1 MTSDV
6 TIQPPAVGWPAR
18 PMATSGLARATRVAL
33 GLPDDR
39 VVVMSGHQAQLW
51 HAGIAAKAFAGAHV
65 AHSVGGVSAWISVD
79 QDATD
84 AGAIAYPTAT
94 MRTATWRLDAG
105 SVGATRRAELPAIGL
120 RGAEKVLSPVPGD
133 MHASARTAA
142 EGVLTTLRKHADKPT
157 LAAQFN
163 AAAFA
168 PLAGLAEMDVQCG
181 ALTLSH
187 TPIFESVL
195 ALMQADPLACA
206 QRYNAAV
213 AGVPA
218 ARLRALLVHDT
229 RVEVPL
235 WRVRPGLPRSPVFA
249 HDLATLPREQLAPR
263 ALLMTAML
271 RAAACDVFI
280 HGVGGGVYDQATD
293 VWWRA
298 WLADAS
304 HAAGQSLR
312 ELTLAPTA
320 VVTATRRLHF
330 PGVQVPTPAEID
342 ASVWRAHRARH
353 DVSALGP
360 AASTRKQELLEA
372 IAQASRRSPQRRG
385 LYRELHRLIAQA
397 RERSAS
403 VIAEAREAAQIAL
416 QSREIA
422 QTAHART
429 WPCAFLPRATLEEL
443 CYSIGRALSS

>member
-1 MTSDV
+1 
-6 TIQPPAVGWPAR
+6 
-18 PMATSGLARATRVAL
+18 MATSGLARATRVAL

-51 HAGIAAKAFAGAHV
+51 HAGIAAKAFATAHL
-65 AHSVGGVSAWISVD
+65 AHSAGGVSAWISVD

-84 AGAIAYPTAT
+84 ACAIAYPTVT

-105 SVGATRRAELPAIGL
+105 SAGAAQRTELPAIGL
-120 RGAEKVLSPVPGD
+120 REAAKVFSPMPTD
-133 MHASARTAA
+133 MHASVRAA
-142 EGVLTTLRKHADKPT
+142 ADVVLSTLRKHADRPT
-157 LAAQFN
+157 MAAQFN
-163 AAAFA
+163 AAAFE
-168 PLAGLAEMDVQCG
+168 PLAGLAEMDVQRG
-181 ALTLSH
+181 AMMLSR
-187 TPIFESVL
+187 TPIFEAVL
-195 ALMQADPLACA
+195 ALMRADPLACA

-218 ARLRALLVHDT
+218 ARMRPLLVHGT
-229 RVEVPL
+229 RVELPL
-235 WRVRPGLPRSPVFA
+235 WRVRPGLSRSPVFA

-304 HAAGQSLR
+304 DAACQPLR
-312 ELTLAPTA
+312 ELTFAPTA
-320 VVTATRRLHF
+320 VVTATRRLRF
-330 PGVQVPTPAEID
+330 PGVHVPTPAEID

-360 AASTRKQELLEA
+360 AASNRKRELLEA

-385 LYRELHRLIAQA
+385 LYRELHGLIAQA
-397 RERSAS
+397 RERGAS
-403 VIAEAREAAQIAL
+403 MIVEAREAAQVAL

-429 WPCAFLPRATLEEL
+429 WPCAFLPRVTLEEL
-443 CYSIGRALSS
+443 CYSIGRALNR